1 MDTIFLES
9 SAVNYISEK
18 GLSGEQFVDILEKKS
33 LVPVIGRYTTLELAK
48 DILHDK
54 VEPVKKLFYFVKSL
68 NSIFACRRD
77 QLYKMEE
84 HKLRNNLIVNWQTN
98 QEDMKIINGMID
110 RFCKGQFNDDDRLAI
125 KNREIFMDSNRQKN
139 WSTPKDPKKSSI
151 LKGKDFETFI
161 TWFFQNITP
170 SYIEY
175 LINFFRSGTS
185 VNFNKELMEDFI
197 SNIAKYPALRTF
209 LYSNLY
215 LDFIAQKNPDPPAKD
230 KFPDCLQII
239 EGSYCTYF
247 VSNDTWHINSGNR
260 INPNVIF
267 IRPGDLI

>member
-1 MDTIFLES
+1 MVTSPHAVQITELREFRNGIFVENFHNEGDYLGYDFFRES

-139 WSTPKDPKKSSI
+139 WSTPQEP
-151 LKGKDFETFI
+151 
-161 TWFFQNITP
+161 
-170 SYIEY
+170 
-175 LINFFRSGTS
+175 
-185 VNFNKELMEDFI
+185 
-197 SNIAKYPALRTF
+197 
-209 LYSNLY
+209 
-215 LDFIAQKNPDPPAKD
+215 
-230 KFPDCLQII
+230 
-239 EGSYCTYF
+239 
-247 VSNDTWHINSGNR
+247 
-260 INPNVIF
+260 
-267 IRPGDLI
+267 